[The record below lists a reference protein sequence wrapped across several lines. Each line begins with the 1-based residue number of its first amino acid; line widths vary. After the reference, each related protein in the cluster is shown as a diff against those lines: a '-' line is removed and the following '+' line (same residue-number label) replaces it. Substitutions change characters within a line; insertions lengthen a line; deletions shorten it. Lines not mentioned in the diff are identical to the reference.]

1 MAAWLLGS
9 AGARTAHADQTERS
23 CTPSFER
30 AQELRA
36 HGKRLAARAELAACV
51 AVCPEELRRYCVTWL
66 AEVEAELVSV
76 VVVAKRAGASVPM
89 AEVRVAVDGVEQPL
103 SGDRLVLEPG
113 PHRLDV
119 LHRGEMVTMSVH
131 LDPGAAPRAVV
142 ATFRAPPE
150 PPPSRLL
157 PQHDRGPPV
166 LTWVLVGL
174 GGAALTASAVLAI
187 NGHRLRADL
196 VDECAPGCEP
206 DSIESIRTQWVGSA
220 VLAAGGAGAL
230 LGAFIV
236 AATAEQ
242 SGPRARISPHGRF

>member
-1 MAAWLLGS
+1 MAALLLGS
-9 AGARTAHADQTERS
+9 AEARTAHADERS

-66 AEVEAELVSV
+66 AEVDAELVSV

-103 SGDRLVLEPG
+103 SGDRLLLEPG

-131 LDPGAAPRAVV
+131 LEPGAAPRSVV
-142 ATFRAPPE
+142 AMFRMPSE
-150 PPPSRLL
+150 PPPSRPL
-157 PQHDRGPPV
+157 DRGPPV
-166 LTWVLVGL
+166 LTWVLAGL

-196 VDECAPGCEP
+196 VDDCAPGCEP
-206 DSIESIRTQWVGSA
+206 NSIESIRTQWVASA
-220 VLAAGGAGAL
+220 VLAAGGTGAL

-242 SGPRARISPHGRF
+242 SGPRARISLHGRF